1 MFLFLTLLRR
11 QGGGQQGGCCYQ
23 QCCDCDEWCAR
34 IARMWGGCC
43 GRFIVGGGLVAGV
56 GTAALCWL
64 GVFSGSG
71 LFGIDVF
78 ERHDINGGI
87 LRLFVEFAAVCCYQF
102 NGEYFEAWLG
112 RALIVGCSVVAED
125 LEYGIRLG
133 PVCNAGVLFT
143 YAKAFARYVV
153 HLLLRAL
160 DSEGAFVFS
169 FAIRSYG
176 CRYGHI
182 AVILDLAN
190 ANIKDL

>member
-1 MFLFLTLLRR
+1 M
-11 QGGGQQGGCCYQ
+11 
-23 QCCDCDEWCAR
+23 
-34 IARMWGGCC
+34 
-43 GRFIVGGGLVAGV
+43 
-56 GTAALCWL
+56 
-64 GVFSGSG
+64 
-71 LFGIDVF
+71 DVF

-125 LEYGIRLG
+125 LVCGIRIG

-160 DSEGAFVFS
+160 DGEDAFVFS

-176 CRYGHI
+176 CRYGYI